1 MLVYISCRYTFKA
14 GEEWRS
20 CTCEGPGCAT
30 RHFTTI
36 HLMSQPSHSP
46 TDVPDGVPL
55 GQTPLI
61 IPADDGS
68 YACDICGKSIHVRG
82 GGNKNFLQHRGSP
95 GCLKAAKKATAASS
109 ARQAAQNTVKITSFF
124 SKEAVKV
131 PKPTGSTTGLAARAP
146 LSPHLLPCSSSGPP
160 DRPGNQTASSVGN

>member
-20 CTCEGPGCAT
+20 CTCEGPGCAA

-36 HLMSQPSHSP
+36 HPMSQPLHSP

-55 GQTPLI
+55 GQTPLV

-68 YACDICGKSIHVRG
+68 YACDICGKSIHVGG
-82 GGNKNFLQHRGSP
+82 GGNKNFLQHHSLP
-95 GCLKAAKKATAASS
+95 VCLKAAKKATAASS

-131 PKPTGSTTGLAARAP
+131 QSPPDLQLALRRV
-146 LSPHLLPCSSSGPP
+146 LPCLPP
-160 DRPGNQTASSVGN
+160 FFPVPPRVHQTDLVIKQRCQ